1 MTENLKSE
9 LEYLKNNVPDVNL
22 EENPKFA
29 DEINTDVFSRVYYQP
44 QRYMRT
50 IAEQLAFG
58 YAKSCE
64 GKVQEL
70 VIEQENEIAEEKPH
84 IDFTE
89 ANAYIFDVIK
99 TEKWDNMF
107 PDTDFTN
114 ENYID
119 ILATLADNENAN
131 AQNIL
136 GVCYYTGNN
145 CELNKELGIEYLER
159 AIEQNHTAAMRNLAI
174 ALENVD
180 AQRSLDLYKRA
191 AKLGDKT
198 AKVNL
203 EYMQA
208 RCEKKQLDRILSLK
222 ERIQDELK
230 ETADKEKGRDER

>member
-22 EENPKFA
+22 EETPKFA
-29 DEINTDVFSRVYYQP
+29 DEINTEVFSRVY
-44 QRYMRT
+44 
-50 IAEQLAFG
+50 
-58 YAKSCE
+58 
-64 GKVQEL
+64 GKVQEI

-84 IDFTE
+84 IGFTE

-107 PDTDFTN
+107 PDTDFAN
-114 ENYID
+114 ENFID

-131 AQNIL
+131 AQNVL
-136 GVCYYTGNN
+136 GVCYFTGNN
-145 CELNKELGIEYLER
+145 CELNKELGMDYLER

-180 AQRSLDLYKRA
+180 AQRSIDLYKRA

-198 AKVNL
+198 AKINL

-222 ERIQDELK
+222 DRIQDEPK